1 MMMRDGKLIAKV
13 HLDYELI
20 DKKLHAETNP
30 DEQVREDIANLL
42 EEMRVD
48 VNSQISSFSRMVKF
62 VEQIEPFVK
71 TPTKK
76 IKRYLHVD

>member
-1 MMMRDGKLIAKV
+1 VLEKDGKLIARI

-20 DKKLHAETNP
+20 DKLFKADNTPESEVKAKIDKLLEDMRIETNKKL
-30 DEQVREDIANLL
+30 A
-42 EEMRVD
+42 
-48 VNSQISSFSRMVKF
+48 SFSKITKF

-76 IKRYLHVD
+76 IKRYLYVD